1 VKLRIT
7 QAQRRPGEDRAR
19 SASESTLFRTHR
31 NGHSLAVYDFV
42 GFVKAIFTALGRK
55 NCVESRRCGEGGV
68 KGAFFA
74 FISTLDT
81 GLPTSTIG
89 LGVECQVLS
98 EIRPL
103 IGKTSCAAKRP
114 KPALC
119 IQSLSMATLL
129 VPPAMYSAR

>member
-1 VKLRIT
+1 M
-7 QAQRRPGEDRAR
+7 
-19 SASESTLFRTHR
+19 
-31 NGHSLAVYDFV
+31 YDFV

-55 NCVESRRCGEGGV
+55 NRVGRRRCGEAGV